1 MPEPRRDFSRP
12 GARPTVRDART
23 DDRDALQEVF
33 RRSSLANE
41 RDRPMLLAHPDALEL
56 PSPQDGD
63 RVRVAVVNQLV
74 VGFATT
80 RDLGRSL
87 DLIDLFVD
95 PSWMLRGIGHQL
107 VEDAAA
113 HAVACGDGRLEV
125 TANPHALA
133 FYEREGFVTDRD
145 VDTRFGP
152 GFRMHRA
159 SAGPGAGRA

>member
-1 MPEPRRDFSRP
+1 MGAPRRDPSRP

-23 DDRDALQEVF
+23 ADRDALREVF

-41 RDRPMLLAHPDALEL
+41 GDRPVLLQHPDALEL
-56 PSPQDGD
+56 PGPRDGD
-63 RVRVAVVNQLV
+63 RVRVAEVDEAV

-80 RDLGRSL
+80 RDLGHASEL
-87 DLIDLFVD
+87 VDLFVD
-95 PSWMLRGIGHQL
+95 PSWMRSGIGHHL

-113 HAVACGDGRLEV
+113 HAVRCGHGRLEV

-133 FYEREGFVTDRD
+133 FYEREGFVTDGD

-152 GFRMHRA
+152 APRMHRA
-159 SAGPGAGRA
+159 RGA